1 MGVSQAKGSHR
12 GETPSKDTSV
22 RINFKTYTH
31 VHVGS
36 VVENPSANAGVVDLI
51 PGMGRFPGEGNGNPL
66 QYSHLGNPMD
76 REPGGL

>member
-36 VVENPSANAGVVDLI
+36 VVENPSANAGDRGSI
-51 PGMGRFPGEGNGNPL
+51 PGCGRSPGEGNGNPL
-66 QYSHLGNPMD
+66 QYFCLGDPTD
-76 REPGGL
+76 RGA